1 MLCNGFHEVKKK
13 YLSLHRASLKARQNR
28 RYGEND
34 REHLAKT
41 VSAISRKGPPQTTL
55 EYRLMELINDFFGRV
70 FDYLRDNPKYGLL
83 VAMLLGTLYLIGII
97 LNWKWTLL
105 PGSSGDLTQMWIE
118 IFGEKA
124 VRFGKGVMAV
134 LLLACLFYL
143 YLKL

>member
-1 MLCNGFHEVKKK
+1 
-13 YLSLHRASLKARQNR
+13 
-28 RYGEND
+28 
-34 REHLAKT
+34 
-41 VSAISRKGPPQTTL
+41 
-55 EYRLMELINDFFGRV
+55 MELINDFFGRV

-83 VAMLLGTLYLIGII
+83 VAMLLGILYLIGII

-118 IFGEKA
+118 MFGEKA
-124 VRFGKGVMAV
+124 VRLGKGVMVV

>member
-1 MLCNGFHEVKKK
+1 MK
-13 YLSLHRASLKARQNR
+13 
-28 RYGEND
+28 
-34 REHLAKT
+34 
-41 VSAISRKGPPQTTL
+41 
-55 EYRLMELINDFFGRV
+55 LINDFFGHV

-105 PGSSGDLTQMWIE
+105 PGSSSDFTPMWIE

-124 VRFGKGVMAV
+124 VCLGKGVMAV

>member
-1 MLCNGFHEVKKK
+1 
-13 YLSLHRASLKARQNR
+13 
-28 RYGEND
+28 
-34 REHLAKT
+34 
-41 VSAISRKGPPQTTL
+41 
-55 EYRLMELINDFFGRV
+55 MELINDFFGHV

-83 VAMLLGTLYLIGII
+83 VAMLLGILYLIGII

-105 PGSSGDLTQMWIE
+105 PGSSSDFTPMWIE

-143 YLKL
+143 YFKL